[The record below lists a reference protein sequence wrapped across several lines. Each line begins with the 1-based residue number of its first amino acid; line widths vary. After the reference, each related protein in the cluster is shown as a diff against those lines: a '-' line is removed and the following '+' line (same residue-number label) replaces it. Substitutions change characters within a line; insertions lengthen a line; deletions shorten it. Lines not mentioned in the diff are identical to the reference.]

1 MGPPKKTKKK
11 SNKSIPTVDP
21 PNSPEPNPSVEDKEE
36 EKVEKDDGGSDKGEE
51 DDGGSDKGEED
62 DVKEEEEDD
71 REEEEEEGEDD
82 GEEEEE
88 ESLEEDDVWGGSN
101 GEEEEEE
108 NNGGSDKSP
117 SDNEDDGGS
126 DKGVVGGTAHDSQ
139 PTTTVK
145 PHVAM
150 DIVYEPMQPLEM
162 CFPNSEYG
170 KAVKIMTKCYVDKLL
185 PFEAIPVLME
195 KFREPVKAVTNDC
208 PRMCKSRFKTTNMK
222 GYPLSYLNEALGNS
236 KDIHSIMEP
245 RLEEIPLMEDIMD
258 ALEDDDH
265 YDAIVD
271 GKLTRRL
278 CTAKGKRKVQE
289 SGGDCFEVLKDLME
303 AGLKELG
310 GKVTN
315 LELEGSEK
323 LADLDKKVKYFMKF
337 VPPMEKVVESGE
349 PSSVKDKEVRTG
361 VEKELECGEELG
373 GEELGGEP
381 STVNEKKKKVNEKN
395 KGKKGRISYS
405 NLVSGHFAKPNTRS
419 RKNP

>member
-1 MGPPKKTKKK
+1 MVKTYMGPPKKTKKK

-21 PNSPEPNPSVEDKEE
+21 PNSPEPNPPVEDKEE
-36 EKVEKDDGGSDKGEE
+36 EEVEKDDGGSDKGEE

-62 DVKEEEEDD
+62 DV
-71 REEEEEEGEDD
+71 EEEEEEGEDD
-82 GEEEEE
+82 GEEEEEE

-139 PTTTVK
+139 PTTTVE
-145 PHVAM
+145 PHVKM
-150 DIVYEPMQPLEM
+150 
-162 CFPNSEYG
+162 
-170 KAVKIMTKCYVDKLL
+170 LL

-208 PRMCKSRFKTTNMK
+208 PRMCKSRFKTINMK
-222 GYPLSYLNEALGNS
+222 GYSLFYLNEALGNS

-245 RLEEIPLMEDIMD
+245 RLEEIPLMENIMD

-271 GKLTRRL
+271 GWMKMLDEKKNIWFEKMFNDDVEGRKVDTKAV
-278 CTAKGKRKVQE
+278 CTTKGKRKVQE

-315 LELEGSEK
+315 LELEVLEK

-361 VEKELECGEELG
+361 VEKELEGGEELG

-381 STVNEKKKKVNEKN
+381 SIVNEKKKKVNEKN
-395 KGKKGRISYS
+395 RGEEEEDK
-405 NLVSGHFAKPNTRS
+405 LLKPC
-419 RKNP
+419 KWPL